1 MKNVEKLSVALLALA
16 TVFAISPAA
25 LAGTVT
31 YSGSGLA
38 GLTYIG
44 NPGDAQYVAG
54 SPAYADLYTADS
66 GTAATADSPAVFV
79 QGPMGDLSSFSGSFD
94 LLSSSGGAD
103 NPPYWNLQVSMDG
116 TIVNIIAFGG
126 STIDGSSA
134 IHAYNADYSAAIG
147 TWGMTL
153 SALDA
158 LTYDGDTIGDMQVTW
173 AGVEIG
179 DWAIPDTD
187 SASAEIESITVPQT
201 SVVPEPSSLLLLGT
215 GLVGL
220 AGIARRKFARA

>member
-1 MKNVEKLSVALLALA
+1 MKNVEKFSVALLALA

-79 QGPMGDLSSFSGSFD
+79 Q
-94 LLSSSGGAD
+94 
-103 NPPYWNLQVSMDG
+103 
-116 TIVNIIAFGG
+116 
-126 STIDGSSA
+126 
-134 IHAYNADYSAAIG
+134 
-147 TWGMTL
+147 
-153 SALDA
+153 
-158 LTYDGDTIGDMQVTW
+158 
-173 AGVEIG
+173 
-179 DWAIPDTD
+179 
-187 SASAEIESITVPQT
+187 
-201 SVVPEPSSLLLLGT
+201 
-215 GLVGL
+215 
-220 AGIARRKFARA
+220 